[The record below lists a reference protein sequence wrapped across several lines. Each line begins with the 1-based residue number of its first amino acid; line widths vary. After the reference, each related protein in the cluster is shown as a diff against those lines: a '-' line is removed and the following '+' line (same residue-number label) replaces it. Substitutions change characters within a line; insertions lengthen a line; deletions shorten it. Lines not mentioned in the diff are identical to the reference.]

1 MMSFAIQN
9 WMHNKVMW
17 DMQCCDKSDE
27 WKKCNAKCCY
37 SSNIE
42 INPILL
48 NSSNDKIILKIK
60 LISFIN
66 IFYSSSKFLENK
78 NLIKTNSPPNIEN
91 KIKFYSY
98 SDLVKIIKS
107 NT

>member
-1 MMSFAIQN
+1 MMAFAMQN
-9 WMHNKVMW
+9 NMHSQMMW
-17 DMQCCDKSDE
+17 EMQCCDKSDE
-27 WKKCNAKCCY
+27 WKKCSNECCY
-37 SSNIE
+37 SSDIK
-42 INPILL
+42 INPIIS
-48 NSSNDKIILKIK
+48 NSNNDKKILKTK

-66 IFYSSSKFLENK
+66 IFEKSSKFLENK